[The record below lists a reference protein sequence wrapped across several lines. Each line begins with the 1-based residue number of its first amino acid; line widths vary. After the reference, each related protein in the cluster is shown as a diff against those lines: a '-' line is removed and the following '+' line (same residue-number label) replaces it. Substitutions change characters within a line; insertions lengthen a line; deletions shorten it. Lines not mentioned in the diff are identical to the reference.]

1 MERLEHDTKL
11 TIAWFENNYMKINEG
26 KCHLLVAGHWYE
38 TVWVN
43 IGETRILESEN
54 EELLGLTIDRNLN
67 FDDHVFTL
75 YKKAGGKLSALS
87 TISSYMSFF
96 KNRILLNAFVESQ
109 CGYCPLQPGCFIV
122 TNVERTSLKEL

>member
-1 MERLEHDTKL
+1 MKL
-11 TIAWFENNYMKINEG
+11 NQD
-26 KCHLLVAGHWYE
+26 KCQLLVAGHRYE
-38 TVWVN
+38 TLCPN
-43 IGETRILESEN
+43 IGETRIWKSKN
-54 EELLGLTIDRNLN
+54 KKLLGLTIDRNLN

-75 YKKAGGKLSALS
+75 YKKAGGKLSALC